1 MPDDQRR
8 TPIPAVMNVAE
19 FMERF
24 GSQEACV
31 EHLRTVRWGRNL
43 ERFACPACGH
53 RKGWW
58 LPKRQLVECC
68 ECHRQTSVMAGT
80 VFHRLRSPLWKW
92 FWAIY
97 QLAQDKKGIAAI
109 ELAKQISVSY
119 STAWLMLHKLRRAM
133 RRRDEGYVL
142 QGLVEVD
149 ETYVGGK
156 AEGPRGRGA
165 NKKTP
170 VAVALELRS
179 DGKPGH
185 VGMGSLE
192 RVDGHCLRRF
202 AEQKIKKGATLKT
215 DGWGAYRSVAK
226 AGYGH
231 EATVTGSGKA
241 AAQKF
246 PWLHTFIANMKR
258 MILGTYHSVSPKH
271 LDGYLAE
278 FNYRTNRRW
287 LEANLFDRLIVA
299 AVGSKAVTYRELVAG
314 VS

>member
-1 MPDDQRR
+1 
-8 TPIPAVMNVAE
+8 MNVAE

-31 EHLRTVRWGRNL
+31 EHLRSVRWGRNL
-43 ERFACPACGH
+43 ERFACLACGH

-68 ECHRQTSVMAGT
+68 ECHRQTSVTAGT

-119 STAWLMLHKLRRAM
+119 STAWLILHKLRRAM

-192 RVDGHCLRRF
+192 RVDGRKRSTKDVSAIGGPRGSAQSVDGDVEGQWEGMF
-202 AEQKIKKGATLKT
+202 TPRIEPV
-215 DGWGAYRSVAK
+215 GWGGRNASAIRGASVPRGGWPGGGECASGCPADKQTGQHRQACTRRS
-226 AGYGH
+226 
-231 EATVTGSGKA
+231 
-241 AAQKF
+241 
-246 PWLHTFIANMKR
+246 R
-258 MILGTYHSVSPKH
+258 
-271 LDGYLAE
+271 
-278 FNYRTNRRW
+278 
-287 LEANLFDRLIVA
+287 
-299 AVGSKAVTYRELVAG
+299 
-314 VS
+314 

>member
-1 MPDDQRR
+1 MPDEQRK

-43 ERFACPACGH
+43 ECFACPACGH
-53 RKGWW
+53 GKGWW
-58 LPKRQLVECC
+58 LPRRQLVECA
-68 ECHRQTSVMAGT
+68 ECHRQTSVTAGT
-80 VFHRLRSPLWKW
+80 VFHRVRSPLWKW

-97 QLAQDKKGIAAI
+97 PLAQDKKGIAAI
-109 ELAKQISVSY
+109 ELAKQISVTY

-156 AEGPRGRGA
+156 AEGKRGRGA
-165 NKKTP
+165 DKKTP

-185 VGMGSLE
+185 MGMRSLK

-202 AEQKIKKGATLKT
+202 AEQKIKKGSTLKT

-226 AGYGH
+226 AGLRPRGDGDRQRQGCGA
-231 EATVTGSGKA
+231 E
-241 AAQKF
+241 
-246 PWLHTFIANMKR
+246 
-258 MILGTYHSVSPKH
+258 VS
-271 LDGYLAE
+271 
-278 FNYRTNRRW
+278 
-287 LEANLFDRLIVA
+287 
-299 AVGSKAVTYRELVAG
+299 LVAHLHCEPEADDSGHVPQRFPQTSGQLPGG
-314 VS
+314 VQLPHQSPLAGGQPLRPSHCCRRRLQSHYL